1 VRRIIV
7 ILIIVAPVLYVLAN
21 VAYFAF
27 ATLAGH
33 QDQHTINEVFGVIA
47 NVILI
52 GGAAMLGVALIL
64 GLIDAAR
71 RRLWGWFA
79 FILLVPYFGN
89 LIYVASGPQGRTLNF
104 P

>member
-1 VRRIIV
+1 MRRIIV
-7 ILIIVAPVLYVLAN
+7 ILIIVAPVLYVLDV

-33 QDQHTINEVFGVIA
+33 QDQHTINEVFGVIT

-79 FILLVPYFGN
+79 LILLVPYLGN
-89 LIYVASGPQGRTLNF
+89 LISVASGPQGRTPTF